1 MPDRQVRQKRLG
13 IFTVQFVRGFA
24 IDVEV
29 RLQIDVS
36 SNERPETPFASDN
49 SDLGLYPKKA
59 ESLVSRAR
67 RAAQN
72 GMHHIVPLS
81 NCDWYD
87 EGPGPN
93 VTLRQA
99 TDKDEA
105 FLRKLHREAM
115 GPHVEAALGWWD
127 TDEQEKRF
135 AKAAVSWHQIIVLD
149 GHPIGCLLVFS
160 RSNAV
165 ILGRLPLR
173 QGLHNWRWES
183 HARCSALESFP
194 QKRLPPMQQGRE
206 CECELTHCRSNGDL
220 P

>member
-1 MPDRQVRQKRLG
+1 MDAKKPLSL
-13 IFTVQFVRGFA
+13 A
-24 IDVEV
+24 
-29 RLQIDVS
+29 
-36 SNERPETPFASDN
+36 NN
-49 SDLGLYPKKA
+49 SDLACYPKKT

-67 RAAQN
+67 LAAQN

-87 EGPGPN
+87 EGRGPN

-99 TDKDEA
+99 TEKDEA

-127 TDEQEKRF
+127 ADEQEKRF

-160 RSNAV
+160 KPNAV
-165 ILGRLPLR
+165 ILSRIWIIP
-173 QGLHNWRWES
+173 
-183 HARCSALESFP
+183 SA
-194 QKRLPPMQQGRE
+194 QGRGIGTHLVLQVCDKAQE
-206 CECELTHCRSNGDL
+206 DGCPVRLQVLKVNRAQQLYARLGFEIVAETPTHFVMELGVSTSR
-220 P
+220 